1 MSSRAFRS
9 GKPPSLLQWVSAR
22 GLDIKNMMH
31 VINYNLP
38 NSDHG
43 GIHEYAHR
51 IGRTARIGNIGL
63 ATSFYNNKNGDIA
76 EALAKL
82 LMKTYQNMLD
92 FLRSYKP
99 EDEEELRFDVD
110 LVDEDNG
117 ATGDDV

>member
-1 MSSRAFRS
+1 
-9 GKPPSLLQWVSAR
+9 
-22 GLDIKNMMH
+22 MH

-43 GIHEYAHR
+43 GIHEYAYR

-63 ATSFYNNKNGDIA
+63 ATSFYNNKNEDIA

-82 LMKTYQNMLD
+82 LMKTYRNMLD
-92 FLRSYKP
+92 LLRSYKP
-99 EDEEELRFDVD
+99 EDKEELGFDVD